1 MINPASA
8 RGLRLTEVHVPGLEH
23 IRSGR
28 EKQAF
33 GVDFSAFE
41 AFVRETPVR
50 SKYQSY
56 WYGNPVALTIYV
68 NANGLRFSPIN
79 GQPFAPRL
87 HKVQGVVPPAWI
99 GELRMSQRLGDLLV
113 KEKIITP
120 EQLEQANKV
129 QKEQSCRLGSAL
141 VKLGFLTDEDVTN
154 FLSRQY
160 GVPAINLSYFE
171 IDPAVVK
178 LIPAETAKRYQ
189 ILPLSRVG
197 ASLTIAMV
205 DPTNVF
211 AMDDIKFMT
220 GFNIE
225 PVVASESSIL
235 AGIDK
240 AYSAGKEEDLE
251 AVMQSMS
258 EMNESDVEL
267 QSEEQ
272 QLALEELEKAADEAP
287 VVKLVNVVL
296 GDAVKRGASDI
307 HIEPYEKEFRVR
319 FRIDGVLQSIM
330 SPPLKLK
337 DAITSRLKIM
347 SKLDISEK
355 RLPQDGRIMLKM
367 NVGGRKKQLDFR
379 VSTLPTLWGEKI
391 VLRLLDKENLRLD
404 MTKLGFEADSLV
416 KFEKAILKPYGM
428 VLVTGPTG
436 SGKTNT
442 LYSAIS
448 RLNQPDTNIMT
459 AEDPVEFQLGGV
471 NQVQMKEQIGL
482 NFAAAL
488 RAFLRQDPNIILVGE
503 IRDFETAEIAIK
515 AALTGHLVL
524 STLHT
529 NGAPETITRL
539 MNMGIEPFLVATSV
553 HLICAQR
560 LVRRICQECSEIV
573 DMPAQALIEEGYS
586 PEEAKTVKIRKGR
599 GCGTCNNTGY
609 KGRTG
614 LYEVMEVDDDI
625 RELVLVGASA
635 VELKK
640 KAIERGM
647 ITLRRSGLIKVAA
660 GMTTLEEVA
669 RETIH

>member
-1 MINPASA
+1 
-8 RGLRLTEVHVPGLEH
+8 
-23 IRSGR
+23 
-28 EKQAF
+28 
-33 GVDFSAFE
+33 
-41 AFVRETPVR
+41 
-50 SKYQSY
+50 
-56 WYGNPVALTIYV
+56 
-68 NANGLRFSPIN
+68 
-79 GQPFAPRL
+79 
-87 HKVQGVVPPAWI
+87 
-99 GELRMSQRLGDLLV
+99 MSQRLGDLLV

-178 LIPAETAKRYQ
+178 LIPFETAKRYQ

-225 PVVASESSIL
+225 PVVASESSIQS
-235 AGIDK
+235 GIEK
-240 AYSAGKEEDLE
+240 AYGTSQGDDLE
-251 AVMQSMS
+251 TVMQSMTDDA
-258 EMNESDVEL
+258 DVEV
-267 QSEEQ
+267 QAEEEKIG
-272 QLALEELEKAADEAP
+272 LADLEKAADEAP
-287 VVKLVNVVL
+287 VVKLVNLVL
-296 GDAVKRGASDI
+296 TDAVKRGASDI

-330 SPPLKLK
+330 SPPVKLK

-347 SKLDISEK
+347 AKLDISEK

-367 NVGGRKKQLDFR
+367 QLGGRKKQLDFR

-404 MTKLGFEADSLV
+404 MTKLGFESESLV

-488 RAFLRQDPNIILVGE
+488 RSFLRQDPNIILVGE

-553 HLICAQR
+553 HMIVAQR
-560 LVRRICQECSEIV
+560 LIRRICKDCSEPFEV
-573 DMPAQALIEEGYS
+573 PVQTLIEEGFS
-586 PEEAKTVKIRKGR
+586 PEEAKTIKPHKGK

-609 KGRTG
+609 KGRAG
-614 LYEVMEVDDDI
+614 LYEVMEVDDEI